1 VDGGGVRRGD
11 VEAASP
17 HEELADTLQAVLDYY
32 STFKVAGLGP
42 SYDSPKAKGDEAKPI
57 SPDDELTEVA
67 FAVVTW
73 KLRRP
78 TRSWPTPCRPYWTT
92 TRRWAT
98 GGFKVTGLGPSYDSP
113 KPISPDD
120 KLTEVAF
127 AVVTWKLRR
136 PTRSWPTPCRPYW
149 TTARRWAT
157 GGVSCRCWS

>member
-1 VDGGGVRRGD
+1 RV
-11 VEAASP
+11 AAG
-17 HEELADTLQAVLDYY
+17 ATAVGWAQCFEQ
-32 STFKVAGLGP
+32 FKVAGLGP

-92 TRRWAT
+92 ARRRVAAGATAVGWAQCFEQ
-98 GGFKVTGLGPSYDSP
+98 FKVAGLGPSYDSP
-113 KPISPDD
+113 KAKGDEAKPISPDD

-157 GGVSCRCWS
+157 GGVSCR